1 MITEDEKQIKRLL
14 WEYGTADERIK
25 DINLQI
31 RLQKETQESMRDI
44 GAVKID
50 GMPHTNGLSDPV
62 CGAAIKIVDRVEMN
76 IKDLVSELTKIYE
89 MREMMRKLLS
99 SLDDEE
105 YRVIS
110 LRYIRHIRWSGLPSR
125 IHCSRST
132 VFRIHDRAIRKL
144 MENFKKT
151 QSWD

>member
-25 DINLQI
+25 DINIQI

-89 MREMMRKLLS
+89 MREMMRKLIS
-99 SLDDEE
+99 CLDDEE

-125 IHCSRST
+125 MHCSRST

-151 QSWD
+151 

>member
-1 MITEDEKQIKRLL
+1 MITKDEKQIKRLL

-25 DINLQI
+25 DINFQI

-89 MREMMRKLLS
+89 MREMMRTLLS
-99 SLDDEE
+99 CLDDEE
-105 YRVIS
+105 YRVIDR
-110 LRYIRHIRWSGLPSR
+110 RYIRHIRWSGLPSR
-125 IHCSRST
+125 MHCSRST

-151 QSWD
+151 

>member
-25 DINLQI
+25 DINIQI

-62 CGAAIKIVDRVEMN
+62 CGVAIKIVDRVEMN

-99 SLDDEE
+99 CLDDEE

-125 IHCSRST
+125 MHCSRST

-151 QSWD
+151 

>member
-25 DINLQI
+25 DINIQI

-125 IHCSRST
+125 MHCSRST

-151 QSWD
+151 

>member
-25 DINLQI
+25 DINFQI

-89 MREMMRKLLS
+89 MREMMRTLLS
-99 SLDDEE
+99 CLDDEE
-105 YRVIS
+105 YRVID

-125 IHCSRST
+125 MHCSRST

-151 QSWD
+151 

>member
-31 RLQKETQESMRDI
+31 RLQKETQESYEGYWSGKNRRY
-44 GAVKID
+44 A
-50 GMPHTNGLSDPV
+50 HTKDSSDPV
-62 CGAAIKIVDRVEMN
+62 CGAAIKIVDRVKN

-99 SLDDEE
+99 CLDDEE
-105 YRVIS
+105 YKVID

-125 IHCSRST
+125 MHCSRST

-151 QSWD
+151 

>member
-25 DINLQI
+25 DINIQI

-89 MREMMRKLLS
+89 MREMMRTLLS
-99 SLDDEE
+99 CLDDEE
-105 YRVIS
+105 YRVII

-125 IHCSRST
+125 MHCSRST
-132 VFRIHDRAIRKL
+132 VFRIHDRAVRKL

-151 QSWD
+151 

>member
-25 DINLQI
+25 DINIQI

-50 GMPHTNGLSDPV
+50 GMPHTKDSSDPV

-99 SLDDEE
+99 CLDDEE
-105 YRVIS
+105 YRVID

-125 IHCSRST
+125 MHCSRST

-144 MENFKKT
+144 MENFNKT
-151 QSWD
+151 

>member
-125 IHCSRST
+125 MHCSRST

-151 QSWD
+151 